1 MALCYKKLWKL
12 LIDKD
17 MTRASLR
24 EATGIAPAT
33 IAKMSRGESV
43 GTSVLERICESLQC
57 NIGDIVDYVP
67 TILCGCCD
75 ASGLFGGNT
84 RNGSGII
91 TICTNSIAS
100 VSYVYD
106 TIVHELIHAYD
117 DCKGTDFSKCEQ
129 RACSEIRAY
138 KNSGQCQLG
147 GAHRKKIYL
156 PFRNLRGY
164 YDWYYETEEECLTLS
179 AKASTMKDWMCIH
192 NIDTY
197 INDAYNNC
205 ADKKDPFDVHEGSR

>member
-24 EATGIAPAT
+24 EAAGIAPAT
-33 IAKMSRGESV
+33 IAKMSRGE
-43 GTSVLERICESLQC
+43 
-57 NIGDIVDYVP
+57 
-67 TILCGCCD
+67 
-75 ASGLFGGNT
+75 
-84 RNGSGII
+84 
-91 TICTNSIAS
+91 
-100 VSYVYD
+100 
-106 TIVHELIHAYD
+106 
-117 DCKGTDFSKCEQ
+117 DFSKCEQ

-164 YDWYYETEEECLTLS
+164 YDWYYETEEECLKRS
-179 AKASTMKDWMCIH
+179 AKASTMKDWKCIH